1 MVENRSVFNQSTGH
15 QNVVSNVDSSF
26 YTSSLKDTVFSFMAE
41 LKPINQA
48 TCYGSNS
55 IPAKLAR
62 TSEKRKGI
70 DLFSDDAIPQKYYFC
85 EAAMANHFAQMN
97 LTLPVNATKITHNNN
112 NIPPITAAQ
121 DIYQNLSL
129 CTNRKANTEN
139 VSEGEDE
146 SDEDGHDNGSL
157 LRFSEDLKDHLRCSR
172 INPTD
177 AFLKGLLSS
186 EPSLAIVPFDPD
198 RFKSLLPSDST
209 NQSSQENSEISVLP
223 SGQLI
228 YSPDIFSSSTSAIDH
243 PVFMEIDS
251 EFPG

>member
-1 MVENRSVFNQSTGH
+1 
-15 QNVVSNVDSSF
+15 
-26 YTSSLKDTVFSFMAE
+26 
-41 LKPINQA
+41 
-48 TCYGSNS
+48 
-55 IPAKLAR
+55 
-62 TSEKRKGI
+62 
-70 DLFSDDAIPQKYYFC
+70 
-85 EAAMANHFAQMN
+85 MANHFAQMN

-112 NIPPITAAQ
+112 NIPPVSVSSSSPFDAIQITAAQ